1 MFLKRPLAAMSGLIL
16 TLAAASAHAQSADA
30 NAGGISVRANYQ
42 VTISI
47 DPAAPMTDV
56 TRALVQAN
64 QSLGDLANRECEVLS
79 AVFKSDCHVA
89 QINLTANVNEPRRN
103 LQMNNDCCGSHR
115 QVNANLNATFSLT
128 PPSDAAKPA
137 AQ

>member
-1 MFLKRPLAAMSGLIL
+1 VKRQMAAMSVLIL
-16 TLAAASAHAQSADA
+16 ALAAASAHAQNAD
-30 NAGGISVRANYQ
+30 GKGISVRANYQ

-56 TRALVQAN
+56 TKALVQAN

-79 AVFKSDCHVA
+79 AVFKSDCHA
-89 QINLTANVNEPRRN
+89 TQINLTANVNEQRRN
-103 LQMNNDCCGSHR
+103 MQMNNDCCGSQR
-115 QVNANLNATFSLT
+115 QVNANLNATFNLT

>member
-1 MFLKRPLAAMSGLIL
+1 MILALC
-16 TLAAASAHAQSADA
+16 AASAHAQSADA
-30 NAGGISVRANYQ
+30 SAKAISVRANYQ

-56 TRALVQAN
+56 TKALVQAN
-64 QSLGDLANRECEVLS
+64 QSLGDLANRECDVLS
-79 AVFKSDCHVA
+79 AVFKSDCHA
-89 QINLTANVNEPRRN
+89 TQINLTANVNEQRRN
-103 LQMNNDCCGSHR
+103 LQMNNDCCGSQR
-115 QVNANLNATFSLT
+115 QVNANLNATFNLT